1 MSSKPG
7 EKALQTMKELNKKAA
22 VPEFKRPN
30 LPVIKN
36 TAKKPKYKII
46 TEEEYIEKMGKI
58 IQRDYFPDLSK
69 LKAQNE
75 YLDALASNDLVKLR
89 QIYNKYQTKSPAL
102 SRCEY
107 YLSFFKLNQVFKG

>member
-1 MSSKPG
+1 MSSRPG
-7 EKALQTMKELNKKAA
+7 EKALLAMKDLNKKAA
-22 VPEFKRPN
+22 VPEFKRPS

-36 TAKKPKYKII
+36 TAKKRKYKII
-46 TEEEYIEKMGKI
+46 SEEEYIEKMGKI

-102 SRCEY
+102 SRC
-107 YLSFFKLNQVFKG
+107 K